1 MSKEYEISLVLKVRA
16 TDASKALRLAEHFIV
31 AARRFNG
38 ATLSLR
44 GTDLADFGSTETS
57 NGQSAAPLAAVS

>member
-16 TDASKALRLAEHFIV
+16 TDAPKALRLAEQFIV

-44 GTDLADFGSTETS
+44 GMDSAGFDSTQTS
-57 NGQSAAPLAAVS
+57 NGQTAGPVAAVS